1 VQQEQSSLQSFGRLR
16 LALLTLAA
24 LSLAAA
30 AAPARAAGGLL
41 LRPAPDF
48 ALPAAGGS
56 NVRLSE
62 YRGQPVVLSFWSSRC
77 GRCAAQLAA
86 LDRYYA
92 TYHSSGLVVF
102 GVSVEDDPQRALDYA
117 HAHQASF
124 PLLLDD
130 TKGVSRAFDIAML
143 PTTVLI
149 DRSGVVRYL
158 HSDDRP
164 DDPSYVAQIRALL
177 DDRLAPP

>member
-1 VQQEQSSLQSFGRLR
+1 LEQGFGRS
-16 LALLTLAA
+16 LALLVACTLC
-24 LSLAAA
+24 LAVARA
-30 AAPARAAGGLL
+30 EARAPADMLS
-41 LRPAPDF
+41 RPAPDF
-48 ALPAAGGS
+48 ALPAAAGS

-62 YRGQPVVLSFWSSRC
+62 YLGQPVVLSFWSSRC

-86 LDRYYA
+86 LDRLYA

-117 HAHQASF
+117 HAHQTSF
-124 PLLLDD
+124 PLLLDGA
-130 TKGVSRAFDIAML
+130 KSVSRAFEIGVL

-149 DRSGVVRYL
+149 DRGGVVRYM

-164 DDPSYVAQIRALL
+164 NDPSYVAQIRALL
-177 DDRLAPP
+177 DDRLIPP

>member
-1 VQQEQSSLQSFGRLR
+1 VQQEQSSLQSFGRLW
-16 LALLTLAA
+16 LALLALAA
-24 LSLAAA
+24 LSGAAA
-30 AAPARAAGGLL
+30 AAHAASGLL
-41 LRPAPDF
+41 LQPAPDF
-48 ALPAAGGS
+48 ALPAASGS

-92 TYHSSGLVVF
+92 TYHSSGLIVL

-117 HAHQASF
+117 RAHRGSF
-124 PLLLDD
+124 PLLLDQA
-130 TKGVSRAFDIAML
+130 KGVSRAFDIAAL

-164 DDPSYVAQIRALL
+164 DDPSYVTQIRALL